1 MQKTSV
7 KSGEDLFHA
16 LKQIFFDFPLKL
28 EVVSQPVIGLTQD
41 STSLVKWSLYG
52 LVLSQLTQDFNESR
66 SWEEGTDVFH
76 HDEGKKQSSNFAQD
90 VRTLIDV
97 IRNKGNPFLHLTDLV
112 NLNGEIS
119 ENSQSVFE
127 LEKIGQNQYSEFVQK
142 VIVERTVSLDNPIN
156 KNNILIFKI
165 KASRKPQTKKL
176 QFFKCNA
183 SLFSRMY
190 IASDKREGDLETF
203 LHMKHIASLLQWPTV
218 KRKCTTQISQ
228 PLWNAS
234 LMKYVMMKTTPL
246 L

>member
-1 MQKTSV
+1 MASK
-7 KSGEDLFHA
+7 
-16 LKQIFFDFPLKL
+16 
-28 EVVSQPVIGLTQD
+28 
-41 STSLVKWSLYG
+41 Y
-52 LVLSQLTQDFNESR
+52 NESR
-66 SWEEGTDVFH
+66 SWEEDTDVFH
-76 HDEGKKQSSNFAQD
+76 HDEGKKQSSDFAQD
-90 VRTLIDV
+90 VSTLTDV
-97 IRNKGNPFLHLTDLV
+97 IRDKGNPFLHLTDLV

-119 ENSQSVFE
+119 ENS
-127 LEKIGQNQYSEFVQK
+127 LDKISTCEFVQN
-142 VIVERTVSLDNPIN
+142 VIVERTVSLDNPIK

-190 IASDKREGDLETF
+190 IASDKRGGDLETF

-228 PLWNAS
+228 QLWNAS